1 MYTQS
6 HNSHG
11 NDMTNIKLH
20 TIMQNTEYNDAL
32 CMRTHKMTFTS
43 PLYLTSGRILEPYEI
58 IYETYGNLNNDKSN
72 AVLVMHALTGS
83 HHCAGKYKNDK
94 KNGWWD
100 NMVGQHKPIDTDK
113 YFVIC
118 SSVIGSPYGSTSPIS
133 PIYGAFGNNDY
144 YRFKFPLITIQ
155 DMVKAIKILLNAL
168 GIMRLHAIIGGSMGG
183 MQTLS
188 FAILYPKSAKMYIPI
203 AMSYASNPQI
213 IAINKIM
220 SEIIRLDS
228 AFKNGKYEIT
238 ANNFQFKG
246 LEIARMLGFMQYL
259 SLDTMQRKF
268 GRNYVSNE
276 SLFDMSGRFEI
287 ERYLDYNGANF
298 TKSFDPLCYLYL
310 IRALSVYDAAFGFDN
325 LKSALSM
332 IQSPLHLI
340 GFLGD
345 NMFPIN
351 EMQYIKKCMDTLN
364 KICTF
369 KAVDSNYGHDAFL
382 VEIEKLAAL
391 SLAPLILK
399 PVVMRSMA

>member
-1 MYTQS
+1 MEKENSLGIVKTQ
-6 HNSHG
+6 
-11 NDMTNIKLH
+11 
-20 TIMQNTEYNDAL
+20 YV
-32 CMRTHKMTFTS
+32 TFKDEFF
-43 PLYLTSGRILEPYEI
+43 LESGRILSPVTI
-58 IYETYGNLNNDKSN
+58 AYETYGTLNDNKDN
-72 AVLVMHALTGS
+72 VILVCHALTGS
-83 HHCAGKYKNDK
+83 AHAAGLSTPEENSA
-94 KNGWWD
+94 GWWD
-100 NMVGQHKPIDTDK
+100 AMIGPGKTIDTDK

-382 VEIEKLAAL
+382 VEIEKYGDYVQFLLDNA
-391 SLAPLILK
+391 
-399 PVVMRSMA
+399 